1 MTRRRRRSRLFPS
14 SKIIS
19 LQPRRLKVLGTGWSA
34 GAGSFIS
41 RIEPCCCVHPYSAY
55 PHQKLKNPSNRRKF
69 IENHEIPPLNAY
81 CLLFP
86 SICCTMSVMAVSFF
100 VFRPSA
106 RSKSVYSI
114 SFVFSFFSTSP
125 MTLILLC
132 PASIFLATSSVS
144 LDFSLLATLAAMT
157 RPPVVLSNESIH
169 LYLSKTSPAH
179 HGVYCLPLYLC
190 HEFHPRHVISCK
202 SISFHALNG
211 IECLLSQGY
220 LYGKHTMHTSLLGY
234 HRWEHVNWK

>member
-86 SICCTMSVMAVSFF
+86 SICCIMSVMAVSFLLSVRLHAASQF
-100 VFRPSA
+100 TVYALLSPS
-106 RSKSVYSI
+106 
-114 SFVFSFFSTSP
+114 FP
-125 MTLILLC
+125 LLQLILTLLC

-144 LDFSLLATLAAMT
+144 LDFSLLPTLAAMT
-157 RPPVVLSNESIH
+157 RPQVVLSNESIH

-179 HGVYCLPLYLC
+179 HGVYTLMQLAGGNLLPTLVPL
-190 HEFHPRHVISCK
+190 P
-202 SISFHALNG
+202 
-211 IECLLSQGY
+211 
-220 LYGKHTMHTSLLGY
+220 
-234 HRWEHVNWK
+234 